1 MTAHSSTT
9 PGAPVRRLLSR
20 NISPWQLIG
29 YAAANIVGLS
39 IILTALMFYADATTT
54 PGSSATADPYLSS
67 SFEVISKRVEGI
79 GLSDA
84 AMFTPAEIADIKAQP
99 WARRVGEFTP
109 SRFTVN
115 ASVSLGGRG
124 LSSYLFMES
133 IPDDFFDI
141 RPRDWEFDPEHPFI
155 PVVLSKD
162 YLALYNF
169 GFATPQGLPQL
180 SEGVIS
186 SVPVTFT
193 ITGIDGRPVS
203 MPGGIVGFSSRL
215 NTIAVPQSFMDWA
228 NSRFAPGSPAIQP
241 GRLIVECDPM
251 LSADMDRYLIDHD
264 LDTSADR
271 ADEGTGRIAR
281 FTAIASG
288 VVSIIGIVISAMA
301 VGILFLSIWL
311 ILQKSRTR
319 LYRLMLLG
327 YSPRDVGRQLERL
340 VALINLGVAAAA
352 IAAMFIAR
360 SLWRPAL
367 ADLDLG
373 GASVIPEIAVG
384 VAFFL
389 VITGAN
395 IATIRRHLHRLWLHG
410 A

>member
-1 MTAHSSTT
+1 MTSHTSTSA
-9 PGAPVRRLLSR
+9 GAPVRHLLRR
-20 NISPWQLIG
+20 NISPAQLIG
-29 YAAANIVGLS
+29 YAVANIVGLS
-39 IILTALMFYADATTT
+39 IILTALMFYADATIT
-54 PGSSATADPYLSS
+54 PGGSAGTDPYLSS

-79 GLSDA
+79 GLTGA

-99 WARRVGEFTP
+99 WAKRVGEFTP
-109 SRFTVN
+109 SQFTVN

-141 RPRDWEFDPEHPFI
+141 HPRDWDFDPTHPFI

-193 ITGIDGRPVS
+193 ITGVDGRPVTI
-203 MPGGIVGFSSRL
+203 PGGIVGFSSRL

-228 NSRFAPGSPAIQP
+228 NSRFSPGAPAVQP
-241 GRLIVECDPM
+241 GRLIVECDPL

-311 ILQKSRTR
+311 ILQKSRSR

-327 YSPRDVGRQLERL
+327 YSPRDVGQQLERL
-340 VALINLGVAAAA
+340 VALINLGVTVTAV
-352 IAAMFIAR
+352 AAMFAAR
-360 SLWRPAL
+360 SFWRPAL

-373 GASVIPEIAVG
+373 GASALQEIAVAA
-384 VAFFL
+384 AFFL
-389 VITGAN
+389 VVTGAN